1 MDIFL
6 SCDDQSGGTTAYIT
20 LDGSTGKVLI
30 ARNTEMSGT
39 LTVASN
45 FTLSNATTA
54 FMQNLPTSDPVEP
67 GRLWR
72 SEEGYLMVS
81 GEGG

>member
-1 MDIFL
+1 
-6 SCDDQSGGTTAYIT
+6 
-20 LDGSTGKVLI
+20 
-30 ARNTEMSGT
+30 MSGT